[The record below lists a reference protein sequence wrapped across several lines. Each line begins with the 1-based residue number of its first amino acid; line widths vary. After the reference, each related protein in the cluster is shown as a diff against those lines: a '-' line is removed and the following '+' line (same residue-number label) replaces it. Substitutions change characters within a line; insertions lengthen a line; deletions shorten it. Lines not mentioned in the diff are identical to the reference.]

1 MSLEETIKQ
10 AALKPEEIQ
19 TEAGRVR
26 QRSLKD
32 LIELDK
38 YLAAKQAAK
47 TKRRGLIIQKLVP
60 PAADE

>member
-1 MSLEETIKQ
+1 VSLDELLEQ
-10 AALKPEEIQ
+10 SAAKPEEIQ

-47 TKRRGLIIQKLVP
+47 KKRFWIIQKLVP

>member
-1 MSLEETIKQ
+1 MSLEEAIQQ

-47 TKRRGLIIQKLVP
+47 KKRFWIIQKLVP